1 MNACEQGISIAAERL
16 LRAVPPEFPLA
27 MSRIDSGDAS
37 GVAPSASE
45 RPLQRSDY
53 DFSLPD
59 ELIARYPS
67 EQRSDCRL
75 LHLDGKSGEI
85 VHRHFPDLLEK
96 LEPGD
101 VVVFNDTRVI
111 PARLHGQKASGGKI
125 EMLLE
130 RPLDAHRGL
139 AHIRS
144 SKSPKPGT
152 ELIFEGGITAVVE
165 GRQDALFELRFH
177 GETPMIELLNQHG
190 HMPLPP
196 YITRDDELSD
206 RERYQTVYARRDGA
220 VAAPTAGLHFD
231 EPIMAA
237 MAEKGIETAF
247 VTLHVGAG
255 TFQPVR
261 VDSILEHH
269 MHSEWIEVGQE
280 ACDTIAR
287 ARAAGR
293 RVVAVGTTSVRCLE
307 SAAKAHGGE
316 LAPYSGDT
324 DIFIYPGYEWQVV
337 DLLITNFHLP
347 ESTLLMLVSAFAG
360 YEHTMAAY
368 QAAVQER
375 YQFFSYGDA
384 MLLER
389 A

>member
-1 MNACEQGISIAAERL
+1 MQ
-16 LRAVPPEFPLA
+16 RA
-27 MSRIDSGDAS
+27 
-37 GVAPSASE
+37 
-45 RPLQRSDY
+45 
-53 DFSLPD
+53 DFHFELPD

-75 LHLDGKSGEI
+75 LCVDGQSGGLE
-85 VHRHFPDLLEK
+85 HRRFPDLLEL

-101 VVVFNDTRVI
+101 LLVFNDTRVI
-111 PARLHGQKASGGKI
+111 PARLHGQKTSGGKV

-152 ELIFEGGITAVVE
+152 ELIFEGDIHAVVE
-165 GRQDALFELRFH
+165 GRRDALFELRFL
-177 GETPMIELLNQHG
+177 GDTPMIALLEAHG

-196 YITRDDELSD
+196 YITREDELSD

-231 EPIMAA
+231 QPLLDAL
-237 MAEKGIETAF
+237 AEKGINSAF

-261 VDSILEHH
+261 VDNILEHH
-269 MHSEWIEVGQE
+269 MHSEWIDVSE
-280 ACDTIAR
+280 DTCQQVR
-287 ARAAGR
+287 ATQAAGK
-293 RVVAVGTTSVRCLE
+293 RVIAVGTTSVRCLE
-307 SAAKAHGGE
+307 SACLE
-316 LAPYSGDT
+316 SPDNQIAPFSGDT
-324 DIFIYPGYEWQVV
+324 DIFIYPGYEWRCV
-337 DLLITNFHLP
+337 DALITNFHLP

-360 YEHTMAAY
+360 YDNIMHAY
-368 QAAVQER
+368 QAAVDER
-375 YQFFSYGDA
+375 YAFFSYGDA
-384 MLLER
+384 MLLTR
-389 A
+389 